1 MKVKID
7 RMVKS
12 AVVIFFDPTQR
23 QFLVGKESSWIT
35 NIDSLSKDDRKIIN
49 TLFQRKVAKHLAY
62 NDPGEISYYKEKL
75 IEFKRNPVMD
85 KIKPLSESHPPRITF
100 GDIKYKEKDGV
111 WYSYIIPQFLPA
123 NSKLNFPAGGRK
135 HGINSSIKETAAREF
150 YEESGIDLSKEPY
163 DLTKLTD
170 AGLQESGYRI
180 FSYIPTEEEF
190 KEAQSNI
197 HAKNLNSFAEVHDLE
212 FVSTK
217 TKIATHARRQFG
229 KFTKKTKG
237 TKQRWRRTLRTQ
249 QNH

>member
-1 MKVKID
+1 
-7 RMVKS
+7 MVKS

-23 QFLVGKESSWIT
+23 QFLVGKESSWVT
-35 NIDSLSKDDRKIIN
+35 NIKTLSKADRDLID
-49 TLFQRKVAKHLAY
+49 TMFQRKIANRLAY

-75 IEFKRNPVMD
+75 IEFKRSPVMD
-85 KIKPLSESHPPRITF
+85 RIKPLSESHPPRITF

-111 WYSYIIPQFLPA
+111 WYSYTIPQYLTA
-123 NSKLNFPAGGRK
+123 GSKPNFPAGGRK

-150 YEESGIDLSKEPY
+150 YEESGIDLSKEPF
-163 DLTKLTD
+163 DLSKLID
-170 AGLQESGYRI
+170 LGLQESGYRI
-180 FSYIPTEEEF
+180 YSYIPTEEEF

-197 HAKNLNSFAEVHDLE
+197 HAKNLNGFAEVHALE

-237 TKQRWRRTLRTQ
+237 TKQRWRRTVRTLQ
-249 QNH
+249 KY